1 MSWDDLRF
9 VLAVARAESISGA
22 ARLLGVSHS
31 TVYRRL
37 KAFEEEHG
45 VSCFERLADGM
56 RITEAGAALVGPIE
70 DVEKSVLAVERSLS
84 RHEEEIAGTVT
95 IAAPEALGVT
105 LCARIGPL
113 LARHPKLAVHW
124 RIGADPASLSRGEA
138 DIALRAMSAPADSL
152 VGRKVCELAFAIYAA
167 KVYLQAHPWR
177 GMGSGRWIVFD
188 EVAAQSPQG
197 KWERANVPESAVVMR
212 VNTRV
217 MLDAA
222 LAAGHGVGIT
232 ACGLGDQQ
240 PGLVRVTEPL
250 EALTV
255 PLWILTHD
263 TLSEAPRV
271 RAVMD
276 MCTDLLLE
284 SRALMAGKG
293 AVQN

>member
-70 DVEKSVLAVERSLS
+70 EVEKSVLVVERSLS
-84 RHEEEIAGTVT
+84 QKEAAVAGTVT
-95 IAAPEALGVT
+95 IAAPEALGVM

-113 LARHPKLAVHW
+113 LSRHPELSVSWK
-124 RIGADPASLSRGEA
+124 IGADAASLSRGEA
-138 DIALRAMSAPADSL
+138 DIALRAMSAPAESL
-152 VGRKVCELAFAIYAA
+152 VGRKVSELAFAIYAS
-167 KVYLQAHPWR
+167 KVYLREHPWR

-188 EVAAQSPQG
+188 GVAARSPQG

-212 VNTRV
+212 VNSRV

-222 LAAGHGVGIT
+222 LTAGHGVGIT

-250 EALTV
+250 DALTV
-255 PLWILTHD
+255 PLWILTHES
-263 TLSEAPRV
+263 LSEVPRV

-276 MCTDLLLE
+276 TCADLLIE
-284 SRALMAGKG
+284 SRALMAGK
-293 AVQN
+293 AVQS